1 MIGAK
6 EGQLVVVFRKLLVLA
21 CKLLVRH
28 SPPPHTQ
35 TFLCLGQTPS
45 FYRLRACDEDGPVLL
60 ILAFTYVKI
69 REDVHT
75 ALEANNYSG
84 SIIEVSDTVK

>member
-1 MIGAK
+1 M
-6 EGQLVVVFRKLLVLA
+6 LA

-28 SPPPHTQ
+28 RAPPHTH
-35 TFLCLGQTPS
+35 TLLCLGQTLS
-45 FYRLRACDEDGPVLL
+45 VYLHQACNEDGPVLL